1 MTDHQHRQPK
11 GIRIGGQYA
20 AEQRSPSQVVLDGL
34 GFTDDDQLDADL
46 DAAHRADGSAAHG
59 PNSNE
64 RGPGVDE
71 PALRDAQ
78 HWGAAQV
85 DVGTATPWGPAEEVA
100 VVAPGISRVGT
111 AEHGG
116 WRLSPERNA
125 AVPDDLRE
133 ESGWYELD
141 SAWAKAAIAF
151 PDEPGVIGIN
161 ERMRGIDDRADADGI
176 THVERVVR
184 DYHPHEYER
193 FTGRRVLPGQSTVG
207 DREFTDR
214 EKLEHRMNYRPV
226 TDDDRQF
233 ARYMYEQIGP
243 VVAGNMDAKARK
255 VMTIPHGMLLQ
266 GCRSGAHRVD
276 VAVRHLG
283 LGLREVVVFDS
294 RGTMLGSAATR
305 GQGGL
310 QKALLA
316 IGDGRVDELRA
327 LDRRLR

>member
-1 MTDHQHRQPK
+1 MTDQRHRQPK

-20 AEQRSPSQVVLDGL
+20 AEQRSPSQVALDGL
-34 GFTDDDQLDADL
+34 GFMDDDQLDADG
-46 DAAHRADGSAAHG
+46 DSADREGGSTADGPG
-59 PNSNE
+59 LNE

-71 PALRDAQ
+71 PGLRDAQ
-78 HWGAAQV
+78 RWGA
-85 DVGTATPWGPAEEVA
+85 DPVGVGADTPWGPAEEVA
-100 VVAPGISRVGT
+100 VVAPGITRVCST
-111 AEHGG
+111 EHGG
-116 WRLSPERNA
+116 WRLSRARNA

-141 SAWAKAAIAF
+141 CAWAKAAIAF
-151 PDEPGVIGIN
+151 PDEPGVIEIN

-184 DYHPHEYER
+184 DHYPHEYER
-193 FTGRRVLPGQSTVG
+193 FTGRRVLPGQSMVR

-226 TDDDRQF
+226 TDDDRQL
-233 ARYMYEQIGP
+233 ARHMYEQMGP

-266 GCRSGAHRVD
+266 SCRSGAHRVD

-294 RGTMLGSAATR
+294 RGTVLGSAATR
-305 GQGGL
+305 DQGGL
-310 QKALLA
+310 LKAMLA
-316 IGDGRVDELRA
+316 IGDGRIDELKV